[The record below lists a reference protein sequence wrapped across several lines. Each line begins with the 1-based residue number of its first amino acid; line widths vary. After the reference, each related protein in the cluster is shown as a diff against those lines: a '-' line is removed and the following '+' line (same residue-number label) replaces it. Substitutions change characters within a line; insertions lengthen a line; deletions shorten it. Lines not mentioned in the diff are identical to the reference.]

1 MSEIEQMGTVKV
13 NLEVGDP
20 QGRNFQEIE
29 LTVDTGSTFTALP
42 ATLLRDLGV
51 SVDQTIPSDLADG
64 STIPADIGWTMVRL
78 AGKTFPTNVIFAGA
92 NEPSLLGVV
101 TLEQALLAVD
111 PGTPTPRPGK
121 RPALLENQE
130 RKLTTWQNKHWYW

>member
-92 NEPSLLGVV
+92 NEPSLLGVI

-111 PGTPTPRPGK
+111 PVHQRLVPVNAQR
-121 RPALLENQE
+121 
-130 RKLTTWQNKHWYW
+130 Y

>member
-1 MSEIEQMGTVKV
+1 MGTVKV

-51 SVDQTIPSDLADG
+51 SVDQTVLSDLADG

-111 PGTPTPRPGK
+111 PVHQRLVPVNAQR
-121 RPALLENQE
+121 
-130 RKLTTWQNKHWYW
+130 Y